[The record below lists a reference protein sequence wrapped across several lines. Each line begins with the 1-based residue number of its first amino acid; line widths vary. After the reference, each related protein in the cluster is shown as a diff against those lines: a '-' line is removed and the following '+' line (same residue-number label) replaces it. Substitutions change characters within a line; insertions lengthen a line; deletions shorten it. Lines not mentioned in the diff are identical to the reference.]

1 MAEQIKIPYAR
12 TSLSFSLEEG
22 RDCVIAENNLDTFSP
37 SLGEDEILDYAF
49 SHPIGSPSLSELAKG
64 KSNIVIIASDHTRP
78 VPSRQIIPRM
88 LKEIR
93 VSSPDA
99 SVTILIATGCHRRS
113 TDDELREK
121 FGEEVF
127 EQERIVVHDSADES
141 SLVSIGRLPSG
152 GNLKI
157 NRIAF
162 SADLLISEGFIE
174 PHFFAGFS
182 GGRKSVLPGIAAEDT
197 VFYNHN
203 AAFIKDAKARVGIL
217 DGNPIHEDMIY
228 AARKAKLRYIVN
240 VVLNTE
246 HRIIGAFSGD
256 VDAAHRKGVQFL
268 SSLAGISMRKADFTI
283 TSNGGYPLD
292 QNIYQAV
299 KGMCTAEAFT
309 KPGGVIIM
317 ASSCVDGHGGDAFYS
332 TFSSGKKASD
342 ILKEIEAR
350 NMNETRKDQW
360 QSQVFARILS
370 RYTVILVSEADRSLV
385 ESMQMI
391 PSFSI
396 EDAVNK
402 ADEILGK
409 KGTINVIANGIA
421 SIPS

>member
-22 RDCVIAENNLDTFSP
+22 RDCVIVENNLDTFSP

-182 GGRKSVLPGIAAEDT
+182 GEGRACFPALLQ
-197 VFYNHN
+197 
-203 AAFIKDAKARVGIL
+203 RIL
-217 DGNPIHEDMIY
+217 
-228 AARKAKLRYIVN
+228 
-240 VVLNTE
+240 
-246 HRIIGAFSGD
+246 F
-256 VDAAHRKGVQFL
+256 
-268 SSLAGISMRKADFTI
+268 FTI
-283 TSNGGYPLD
+283 TTRLSSKMRKHVLEYLME
-292 QNIYQAV
+292 IR
-299 KGMCTAEAFT
+299 FT
-309 KPGGVIIM
+309 
-317 ASSCVDGHGGDAFYS
+317 
-332 TFSSGKKASD
+332 
-342 ILKEIEAR
+342 
-350 NMNETRKDQW
+350 
-360 QSQVFARILS
+360 RI
-370 RYTVILVSEADRSLV
+370 
-385 ESMQMI
+385 
-391 PSFSI
+391 
-396 EDAVNK
+396 
-402 ADEILGK
+402 
-409 KGTINVIANGIA
+409 
-421 SIPS
+421 

>member
-1 MAEQIKIPYAR
+1 MCVYSIFTFRHINTVMYNHNGGFIDSPYAR
-12 TSLSFSLEEG
+12 T
-22 RDCVIAENNLDTFSP
+22 
-37 SLGEDEILDYAF
+37 
-49 SHPIGSPSLSELAKG
+49 
-64 KSNIVIIASDHTRP
+64 
-78 VPSRQIIPRM
+78 
-88 LKEIR
+88 
-93 VSSPDA
+93 
-99 SVTILIATGCHRRS
+99 
-113 TDDELREK
+113 
-121 FGEEVF
+121 
-127 EQERIVVHDSADES
+127 
-141 SLVSIGRLPSG
+141 
-152 GNLKI
+152 
-157 NRIAF
+157 
-162 SADLLISEGFIE
+162 
-174 PHFFAGFS
+174 
-182 GGRKSVLPGIAAEDT
+182 
-197 VFYNHN
+197 
-203 AAFIKDAKARVGIL
+203 GIL
-217 DGNPIHEDMIY
+217 ENNPIHEDMVF
-228 AARKAKLRYIVN
+228 AARKAGLDFILN
-240 VVLNTE
+240 VVIDQKK
-246 HRIIGAFSGD
+246 RIVYAVSGD
-256 VDAAHRKGVQFL
+256 LVEAHLRGCGFL
-268 SSLAGISMRKADFTI
+268 REKCTVSSKAMDLVV

-309 KPGGVIIM
+309 KPRGVIIM

>member
-1 MAEQIKIPYAR
+1 MAEQIRIPYAR

-93 VSSPDA
+93 SSSPDA

-162 SADLLISEGFIE
+162 SADLLVSEGFIE

-182 GGRKSVLPGIAAEDT
+182 GGRKSVLPGITAEDT

-246 HRIIGAFSGD
+246 HRII
-256 VDAAHRKGVQFL
+256 
-268 SSLAGISMRKADFTI
+268 
-283 TSNGGYPLD
+283 
-292 QNIYQAV
+292 V

-309 KPGGVIIM
+309 KPRGVIIM